1 MERERRAMDL
11 VKQNSPSTLRTM
23 ITFNAHGTRFTYRVA
38 GIILHNGRVLCQH
51 APEEHFWF
59 LPGGRAELGESS
71 EESLRREI
79 REELG
84 IEPHIE
90 RLLFINENF
99 FAFQGEPHH
108 ELGLYFLISLPS
120 DAPVY
125 QSEDTFTL
133 EEETEH
139 LLLTYYWLPVDT
151 LETLPVY
158 PIFLR
163 KALRS
168 LPEETKHSIE
178 VEPVGT

>member
-1 MERERRAMDL
+1 MDSIEQDTL
-11 VKQNSPSTLRTM
+11 STPRTM

-38 GIILHNGRVLCQH
+38 GIILHNGCVLCQH

-71 EESLRREI
+71 EESIRREI

-84 IEPHIE
+84 VEPHVE
-90 RLLFINENF
+90 RLLFVNENF
-99 FAFQGEPHH
+99 FMFQGESHH
-108 ELGLYFLISLPS
+108 ELGLYFLMSLPP
-120 DAPVY
+120 DAPMY
-125 QSEDTFTL
+125 RLEDTFTL

-139 LLLTYYWLPVDT
+139 LLLTYHWLPVDS

-158 PIFLR
+158 PVFLR

-168 LPEETKHSIE
+168 LPEETKHIIE
-178 VEPVGT
+178 VEPEEA